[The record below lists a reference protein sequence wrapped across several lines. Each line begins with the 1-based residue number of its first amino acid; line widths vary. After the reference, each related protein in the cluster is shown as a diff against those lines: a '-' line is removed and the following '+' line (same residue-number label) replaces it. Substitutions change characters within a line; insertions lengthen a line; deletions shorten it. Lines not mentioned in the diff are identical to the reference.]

1 MFSKETWWREWK
13 NNQFKTK
20 IEIKKELISSM
31 FRSHHSVQLECI
43 ITFDQSL
50 SCSHI
55 SLLGITICYISI
67 LFFSA
72 PFFFFAFFLFPKHA
86 ELGLTLTILPFLFWD
101 AAFLSGSTRD
111 SHAGSFSSSAS
122 WVKALSSEGFPVL
135 DFKPLI
141 FFHTPYSTHMLYFV
155 FVTLLLIFI
164 TWYFI
169 LDEYSLGPQIQQN
182 ASQWKEI
189 FFCVCI
195 SLMITC
201 GIITGILEKAMA
213 TRSSILA
220 WRIPWTEEPAR
231 LQSMGSQRVGHDWAT
246 NAFTLVY

>member
-72 PFFFFAFFLFPKHA
+72 PFFFAFFLFPKHA

-101 AAFLSGSTRD
+101 GAFLSGSTRD

-135 DFKPLI
+135 DFKPLV

-182 ASQWKEI
+182 ASQWKEM
-189 FFCVCI
+189 FFVCMHI
-195 SLMITC
+195 SNDHMWNNYWHIGEGNGYPLQYSC
-201 GIITGILEKAMA
+201 LENPMDRRACQA
-213 TRSSILA
+213 TVHGVTKS
-220 WRIPWTEEPAR
+220 WTWP
-231 LQSMGSQRVGHDWAT
+231 S
-246 NAFTLVY
+246 N